1 VRGRTARGTGRPPAR
16 PRRSAVAL
24 VLLLVTASASV
35 AAAKDKDSKAPAHA
49 SLEELWIEP
58 RDIGSRDL
66 FHGPGG
72 PSSAPDPRV
81 PYRVTGKDTK
91 GHSSGYDVEG
101 PDGRKWDVKTGE
113 ESKTEVAVSR
123 ILWAIGYHQ
132 PVMHRLE
139 SWRIEGQ
146 PEAPEPGRFRL
157 ASDHKTEGDWSWLD
171 NPFVGTRPFHGLVVA
186 NLVLNNWDF
195 TTSNNRIYRMP
206 KGAPGPERRFVAQD
220 VGGALGKTRWPVGT
234 RDKIDQFEKQDLIRE
249 VDGDRVVF
257 EYRARHQGLVK
268 DIPKEDV
275 VWVCRLLAQL
285 SEKQLD
291 DAFRAAGYPADVRAR
306 FVRKIRSK
314 IEEGL
319 ALDAGREKKA

>member
-1 VRGRTARGTGRPPAR
+1 VR
-16 PRRSAVAL
+16 PRRSALAV
-24 VLLLVTASASV
+24 VLLLLAAISHP
-35 AAAKDKDSKAPAHA
+35 AAADKTKEKDKGAKTHA

-81 PYRVTGKDTK
+81 SYRVTGKDTK
-91 GHSSGYDVEG
+91 GHSPGYDVEG

-113 ESKTEVAVSR
+113 ESKTEIAVSR

-132 PVMHRLE
+132 PVTYRLE
-139 SWRIEGQ
+139 AWRIEGQ
-146 PEAPEPGRFRL
+146 QAAPEPGRFRL
-157 ASDHKTEGDWSWLD
+157 ASDHKTEGDWSWDD
-171 NPFVGTRPFHGLVVA
+171 NPFAGTRPLHGLVVA

-195 TTSNNRIYRMP
+195 TSSNNRIYRMP
-206 KGAPGPERRFVAQD
+206 KGTPGPERRFVAQD

-234 RDKIDQFEKQDLIRE
+234 RDKIDQFEKENLIRE

-257 EYRARHQGLVK
+257 EYRARHQALVK

-285 SEKQLD
+285 SDKQLD
-291 DAFRAAGYPADVRAR
+291 EAFRAAGYPADVRAR
-306 FVRKIRSK
+306 FVRKVRSK

-319 ALDAGREKKA
+319 ALDVGREKKA